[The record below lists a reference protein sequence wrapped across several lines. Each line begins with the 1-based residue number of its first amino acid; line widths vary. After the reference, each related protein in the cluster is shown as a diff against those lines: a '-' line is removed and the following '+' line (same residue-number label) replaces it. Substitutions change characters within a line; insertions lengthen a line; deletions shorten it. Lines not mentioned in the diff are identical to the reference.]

1 VVVDRAAD
9 VLVLVVVLGATL
21 PFIDVSRWVR
31 NLALAALVLA
41 ALVAGSLAA
50 ARWYAHHSRR
60 GRARAAPGA
69 VRRSFLG
76 RQLSG
81 LVRGAARSLGPR
93 DVPAVALLSAL
104 AWSAWA
110 CGAWLVASAV
120 GLSLSPLELAF
131 MTAVMNLGVALPS
144 SPGFIGT
151 YQWLAV
157 AGLGL
162 FEVGRTDAFAF
173 SVLMHA
179 VWFVPTTLAGVA
191 LAVWTAAPSTGLAAR
206 NAA

>member
-1 VVVDRAAD
+1 
-9 VLVLVVVLGATL
+9 
-21 PFIDVSRWVR
+21 
-31 NLALAALVLA
+31 
-41 ALVAGSLAA
+41 
-50 ARWYAHHSRR
+50 
-60 GRARAAPGA
+60 
-69 VRRSFLG
+69 
-76 RQLSG
+76 
-81 LVRGAARSLGPR
+81 
-93 DVPAVALLSAL
+93 VPVVALLSAL

-110 CGAWLVASAV
+110 GGAWLVASAV

-131 MTAVMNLGVALPS
+131 ITAVMNLGVALPS

-162 FEVGRTDAFAF
+162 FDVGRTDAFAF